1 LKERPDMLVS
11 GFDLAQLAENAAQ
24 RGRQLLSNLQTYLE
38 RDYEQRGL
46 PNFGIEKAAEII
58 GCTSQHL
65 RDREG
70 DGMLPQPR
78 TARVGSLDRRVYN
91 YNEISQ
97 IRRLLK
103 RDSSRQVSCARIIF
117 SNLKGGVGK
126 TSHALHLSHYA
137 AREGFRVLVVDLD
150 PQATLTTAFGLVP
163 GLNVGADED
172 IGPSLTAD
180 PKLILRS
187 IQQTRWDDID
197 LVPAQLSLQYT
208 DWQMLQARDGDQQ
221 HLGPLPQRLRQAL
234 EQVADRYDLIVMDTP
249 PALGMLSLNAIAAAD
264 MILMPITPNFYDI
277 ASSVQYFSIVSQLA
291 STYANALRVKQLSL
305 LMTRTDSAPETR
317 TNMTLLN
324 KAYGEFLLTNRM
336 PQTRELQRAT
346 GDQMSLYEIE
356 IPRGARETYLKAIDA
371 MNTVNAEIMQH
382 VWQVWRATEMD
393 PRTETRHDK

>member
-1 LKERPDMLVS
+1 MLVS
-11 GFDLAQLAENAAQ
+11 GFDLAQLAENASQ
-24 RGRQLLSNLQTYLE
+24 RGRQLLNDLQTYLE
-38 RDYEQRGL
+38 RDYERRSL
-46 PNFGIEKAAEII
+46 PDFGIEKAAEII

-65 RDREG
+65 RDKEG
-70 DGMLPQPR
+70 GGRLPQPR

-91 YNEISQ
+91 YNEINQ

-103 RDSSRQVSCARIIF
+103 RDTNRPTSCVRLIF

-137 AREGFRVLVVDLD
+137 AREGFRVLVIDLD

-163 GLNVGADED
+163 GLNVETDDD
-172 IGPSLTAD
+172 IGPSLTTD
-180 PKLILRS
+180 PELIRQN
-187 IQQTRWDDID
+187 IKRTRWNEID

-208 DWQMLQARDGDQQ
+208 DWQMLQARDDSQ
-221 HLGPLPQRLRQAL
+221 HLGPLPQRLSHAL
-234 EQVADRYDLIVMDTP
+234 ERVADRYDLIVMDTP

-277 ASSVQYFSIVSQLA
+277 ASSVQYFAIVSQLA
-291 STYANALRVKQLSL
+291 STYANVLRVRQLSL

-317 TNMTLLN
+317 TNITLLN
-324 KAYGEFLLTNRM
+324 KACGEFLLTNRM

-356 IPRGARETYLKAIDA
+356 VPRGARETYLKAIDA
-371 MNTVNAEIMQH
+371 MNAVNAEIMQH
-382 VWQVWRATEMD
+382 VWQVWRATEMAPPVEVRND
-393 PRTETRHDK
+393 R

>member
-1 LKERPDMLVS
+1 MLVS
-11 GFDLAQLAENAAQ
+11 GFDLAQLAENASQ
-24 RGRQLLSNLQTYLE
+24 RGRQLLSDLQTYLE

-46 PNFGIEKAAEII
+46 PDFGIEKAAEII

-65 RDREG
+65 RDKEG
-70 DGMLPQPR
+70 DGTLPKPR

-91 YNEISQ
+91 YNEMSQ

-103 RDSSRQVSCARIIF
+103 RDANRPASCARLIF

-180 PKLILRS
+180 PELIRGS
-187 IQQTRWDDID
+187 IKRTRWDNID

-208 DWQMLQARDGDQQ
+208 DWQMLQARDEDQQ
-221 HLGPLPQRLRQAL
+221 RLGPLPQRLRQAL
-234 EQVADRYDLIVMDTP
+234 EKVADRYDLIVMDTP

-277 ASSVQYFSIVSQLA
+277 ASSVQYFAIVSQLA
-291 STYANALRVKQLSL
+291 STYANALRVRQLSL

-317 TNMTLLN
+317 TNITLLN

-356 IPRGARETYLKAIDA
+356 VPRGARETYLKAIEA
-371 MNTVNAEIMQH
+371 MNAVNAEIMQH
-382 VWQVWRATEMD
+382 VWQVWRAAEIHPLTEA
-393 PRTETRHDK
+393 RHGQ

>member
-1 LKERPDMLVS
+1 MLVS
-11 GFDLAQLAENAAQ
+11 GFDLAQLAENASQ
-24 RGRQLLSNLQTYLE
+24 RGRQLLNDLQTYLE
-38 RDYEQRGL
+38 RDYEQRCL
-46 PNFGIEKAAEII
+46 PDFGIEKAAEII

-65 RDREG
+65 RDKEG
-70 DGMLPQPR
+70 GGGLPQPR

-91 YNEISQ
+91 YNEINQ
-97 IRRLLK
+97 VRRLLK
-103 RDSSRQVSCARIIF
+103 RDVSRPTSCARLIF

-137 AREGFRVLVVDLD
+137 AREGFRVLVIDLD

-163 GLNVGADED
+163 GLNVGADDD

-180 PKLILRS
+180 PELIRHS
-187 IQQTRWDDID
+187 IKRTRWNEID

-208 DWQMLQARDGDQQ
+208 DWQMLQARDGDSQR
-221 HLGPLPQRLRQAL
+221 LGPLPQRLRQAL
-234 EQVADRYDLIVMDTP
+234 EQVADGYDLIVMDTP

-277 ASSVQYFSIVSQLA
+277 ASSVQYFAIVSQLA
-291 STYANALRVKQLSL
+291 STYANALRVRQLSL

-317 TNMTLLN
+317 TNITLLN

-356 IPRGARETYLKAIDA
+356 VPRGARETYLKAIDA
-371 MNTVNAEIMQH
+371 MNEVNAEVMQH
-382 VWQVWRATEMD
+382 VWQVWRAAEMD
-393 PRTETRHDK
+393 PPAEARHGR

>member
-1 LKERPDMLVS
+1 MLVS
-11 GFDLAQLAENAAQ
+11 GFDLAQLAENASQ
-24 RGRQLLSNLQTYLE
+24 RGRQLLNDLQTYLE
-38 RDYEQRGL
+38 RDYERRSL
-46 PNFGIEKAAEII
+46 PDFGIEKAAEII

-65 RDREG
+65 RDKEG
-70 DGMLPQPR
+70 GGRLPQPR

-91 YNEISQ
+91 YNEINQ

-103 RDSSRQVSCARIIF
+103 RDTNRPTSCVRLIF

-137 AREGFRVLVVDLD
+137 AREGFRVLVIDLD

-163 GLNVGADED
+163 GLNVEADGD
-172 IGPSLTAD
+172 IGPSLTTD
-180 PKLILRS
+180 PELIRQN
-187 IQQTRWDDID
+187 IKRTRWNEID

-208 DWQMLQARDGDQQ
+208 DWQMLQARDDSQ
-221 HLGPLPQRLRQAL
+221 HLGPLPQRLSHAL
-234 EQVADRYDLIVMDTP
+234 ERVADRYDLIVMDTP

-277 ASSVQYFSIVSQLA
+277 ASSVQYFAIVSQLA
-291 STYANALRVKQLSL
+291 STYANVLRVRQLSL

-317 TNMTLLN
+317 TNITLLN

-356 IPRGARETYLKAIDA
+356 VPRGARETYLKAIDA
-371 MNTVNAEIMQH
+371 MNAVNAEIMQH
-382 VWQVWRATEMD
+382 VWQVWRATEMAPPVEVRND
-393 PRTETRHDK
+393 R

>member
-1 LKERPDMLVS
+1 MLVS
-11 GFDLAQLAENAAQ
+11 GFDLAQLAENASQ
-24 RGRQLLSNLQTYLE
+24 RGRQLLSDLQTYLE

-46 PNFGIEKAAEII
+46 PDFGIEKAAEII

-65 RDREG
+65 RDKEG
-70 DGMLPQPR
+70 DGTLPQPR

-91 YNEISQ
+91 YNEMSQ

-103 RDSSRQVSCARIIF
+103 RDANRPASCARLIF

-180 PKLILRS
+180 PELIRGS
-187 IQQTRWDDID
+187 IKRTRWDDID

-208 DWQMLQARDGDQQ
+208 DWQMLQARDDDRRG
-221 HLGPLPQRLRQAL
+221 LGPLPQRLRQAL
-234 EQVADRYDLIVMDTP
+234 ERVADRYDLIVMDTP

-277 ASSVQYFSIVSQLA
+277 ASSVQYFAIVSQLA
-291 STYANALRVKQLSL
+291 STYANALRVRQLSL

-317 TNMTLLN
+317 TNITLLN

-371 MNTVNAEIMQH
+371 MNAVNAEIMQH
-382 VWQVWRATEMD
+382 VWQVWRAAEIHPSTEA
-393 PRTETRHDK
+393 RHGQ

>member
-1 LKERPDMLVS
+1 MLVS
-11 GFDLAQLAENAAQ
+11 GFDLAQLAENASQ
-24 RGRQLLSNLQTYLE
+24 RGRQLLSDLQAYLE
-38 RDYEQRGL
+38 RDYERRGL
-46 PNFGIEKAAEII
+46 PDFGIEKAAEII

-65 RDREG
+65 RDKEG
-70 DGMLPQPR
+70 DGVLPQPR

-91 YNEISQ
+91 YNEMNQ

-103 RDSSRQVSCARIIF
+103 RDASRPTSCARLIF

-163 GLNVGADED
+163 GLNVGADDD
-172 IGPSLTAD
+172 IGPSLTTD
-180 PKLILRS
+180 PDLIQRS
-187 IQQTRWDDID
+187 IKRTRWDEID

-208 DWQMLQARDGDQQ
+208 DWQMLQAHNDDAQR
-221 HLGPLPQRLRQAL
+221 LGPLPQRLRQAL
-234 EQVADRYDLIVMDTP
+234 ERVADRYDLIVMDTP

-277 ASSVQYFSIVSQLA
+277 ASSVQYFAIVSQLA
-291 STYANALRVKQLSL
+291 STYANALRVRQLSL

-317 TNMTLLN
+317 TNITLLN

-356 IPRGARETYLKAIDA
+356 VPRGARETYLKAIDA
-371 MNTVNAEIMQH
+371 MNAVNAEIMQH
-382 VWQVWRATEMD
+382 VWQVWRAAEIN
-393 PRTETRHDK
+393 PSAETRHDR

>member
-1 LKERPDMLVS
+1 MLVS
-11 GFDLAQLAENAAQ
+11 GFDLAQLAENASQ
-24 RGRQLLSNLQTYLE
+24 RGRQLLSDLQTYLE

-46 PNFGIEKAAEII
+46 PDFGIEKAAEII

-65 RDREG
+65 RDKEG
-70 DGMLPQPR
+70 DGTLPQPR

-91 YNEISQ
+91 YNEMSQ

-103 RDSSRQVSCARIIF
+103 RDANRPASCARLIF

-180 PKLILRS
+180 PELIRGS
-187 IQQTRWDDID
+187 IKRTRWDNID

-208 DWQMLQARDGDQQ
+208 DWQMLQARDEDQQ
-221 HLGPLPQRLRQAL
+221 RLGPLPQRLRQAL
-234 EQVADRYDLIVMDTP
+234 EKVADRYDLIVMDTP

-277 ASSVQYFSIVSQLA
+277 ASSVQYFAIVSQLA
-291 STYANALRVKQLSL
+291 STYANALRVRQLSL

-317 TNMTLLN
+317 TNITLLN

-356 IPRGARETYLKAIDA
+356 VPRGARETYLKAIEA
-371 MNTVNAEIMQH
+371 MNAVNAEIMQH
-382 VWQVWRATEMD
+382 VWQVWRAAEIHPPTEA
-393 PRTETRHDK
+393 RHGQ

>member
-1 LKERPDMLVS
+1 MLVS
-11 GFDLAQLAENAAQ
+11 GFDLAQLAENASQ
-24 RGRQLLSNLQTYLE
+24 RGRQLLNDLQTYLE
-38 RDYEQRGL
+38 RDYERRSL
-46 PNFGIEKAAEII
+46 PDFGIEKAAEII

-65 RDREG
+65 RDKEG
-70 DGMLPQPR
+70 GGSLPQPR
-78 TARVGSLDRRVYN
+78 TARVGSLDRRIYN
-91 YNEISQ
+91 YNEINQ

-103 RDSSRQVSCARIIF
+103 RDANHPTSCVRLIF

-163 GLNVGADED
+163 GLNVEADGD
-172 IGPSLTAD
+172 IGPSLTTD
-180 PKLILRS
+180 PELIRQN
-187 IQQTRWDDID
+187 IKRTRWNEID

-208 DWQMLQARDGDQQ
+208 DWQMLQARDDSQ
-221 HLGPLPQRLRQAL
+221 HLGPLPQRLSHAL
-234 EQVADRYDLIVMDTP
+234 ERIADRYDLIVMDTP

-277 ASSVQYFSIVSQLA
+277 ASSVQYFAIVSQLA
-291 STYANALRVKQLSL
+291 STYANVLRVRQLSL

-317 TNMTLLN
+317 TNITLLN

-356 IPRGARETYLKAIDA
+356 VPRGARETYLKAIDA
-371 MNTVNAEIMQH
+371 MNAVNAEIMQH
-382 VWQVWRATEMD
+382 VWQVWRATEMAPPVEVRYD
-393 PRTETRHDK
+393 R

>member
-1 LKERPDMLVS
+1 MLVS
-11 GFDLAQLAENAAQ
+11 GFDLAQLAENASQ
-24 RGRQLLSNLQTYLE
+24 RGRQLLSDLQAYLE
-38 RDYEQRGL
+38 RDYERRDL
-46 PNFGIEKAAEII
+46 PSFGIEKAAEIV

-65 RDREG
+65 RDKEG
-70 DGMLPQPR
+70 DGLLPQPR

-91 YNEISQ
+91 YNETNQ

-103 RDSSRQVSCARIIF
+103 RDANRPTSCAHLIF

-137 AREGFRVLVVDLD
+137 AREGFRVLMVDLD

-163 GLNVGADED
+163 GLNVGADDD
-172 IGPSLTAD
+172 IGPSLTTD
-180 PKLILRS
+180 PDLIRRS
-187 IQQTRWDDID
+187 IKRTRWNEID

-208 DWQMLQARDGDQQ
+208 DWQMLQARDDDAQR
-221 HLGPLPQRLRQAL
+221 LGPLPQRLRRAL
-234 EQVADRYDLIVMDTP
+234 ERVAERYDLIVMDTP

-277 ASSVQYFSIVSQLA
+277 ASSVQYFAIVSQLA
-291 STYANALRVKQLSL
+291 GTYANALRVRQLSL

-317 TNMTLLN
+317 TNITLLN

-356 IPRGARETYLKAIDA
+356 VPRGARETYLKAIDA
-371 MNTVNAEIMQH
+371 MNAVNAEIMQH
-382 VWQVWRATEMD
+382 VWQVWRAAETNPSTEV
-393 PRTETRHDK
+393 RHGR

>member
-1 LKERPDMLVS
+1 MLVS
-11 GFDLAQLAENAAQ
+11 GFDLAQLAENASQ
-24 RGRQLLSNLQTYLE
+24 RGRQLLSDLQTYLE
-38 RDYEQRGL
+38 RDYERRAL
-46 PNFGIEKAAEII
+46 PDFGIEKAAEII

-65 RDREG
+65 RDKEG
-70 DGMLPQPR
+70 SGDLPHSR
-78 TARVGSLDRRVYN
+78 TARVGSLDRRIYN
-91 YNEISQ
+91 YNEINQ

-103 RDSSRQVSCARIIF
+103 RDTNRPTKCVRIIF

-137 AREGFRVLVVDLD
+137 AREGFRVLAVDLD

-163 GLNVGADED
+163 GLNVGIDDD
-172 IGPSLTAD
+172 IGPSLTSD
-180 PKLILRS
+180 PELIRQN
-187 IQQTRWDDID
+187 IKPTRWNEID

-208 DWQMLQARDGDQQ
+208 DWQMLQSRDDSQN
-221 HLGPLPQRLRQAL
+221 LGPLPQRLTQAL
-234 EQVADRYDLIVMDTP
+234 QRVAERYDLIVIDTP

-291 STYANALRVKQLSL
+291 STYASLLRIRQLSL

-356 IPRGARETYLKAIDA
+356 APRGARETYLKAIEA

-382 VWQVWRATEMD
+382 VWQVWRATEIVASMEK
-393 PRTETRHDK
+393 PT

>member
-1 LKERPDMLVS
+1 MLVS
-11 GFDLAQLAENAAQ
+11 GFDLAQLAENASQ
-24 RGRQLLSNLQTYLE
+24 RGRQLLSDLQTYLE
-38 RDYEQRGL
+38 RDYERRAL
-46 PNFGIEKAAEII
+46 PDFGIEKAAEII

-65 RDREG
+65 RDKEG
-70 DGMLPQPR
+70 SGDLPRFR
-78 TARVGSLDRRVYN
+78 TARVGSLDRRIYN
-91 YNEISQ
+91 YNEINQ

-103 RDSSRQVSCARIIF
+103 RDTNRPASCVRIIF

-137 AREGFRVLVVDLD
+137 AREGFRVLAVDLD

-163 GLNVGADED
+163 GLNVGINDD
-172 IGPSLTAD
+172 IGPSLTSD
-180 PKLILRS
+180 PELIWQNIKR
-187 IQQTRWDDID
+187 TRWNEID

-208 DWQMLQARDGDQQ
+208 DWQMLQSRDDSQ
-221 HLGPLPQRLRQAL
+221 HLGPLPQRLTQAL
-234 EQVADRYDLIVMDTP
+234 QRVADRYDLIVIDTP

-291 STYANALRVKQLSL
+291 STYASLLRIRQLSL

-356 IPRGARETYLKAIDA
+356 APRGARETYLKAIEA

-382 VWQVWRATEMD
+382 VWQVWRATEIVTSMEK
-393 PRTETRHDK
+393 PT

>member
-1 LKERPDMLVS
+1 MLVS
-11 GFDLAQLAENAAQ
+11 GFDLAQLAENASQ
-24 RGRQLLSNLQTYLE
+24 RGRQLLSDLQNFLE
-38 RDYEQRGL
+38 RDYERRGL
-46 PNFGIEKAAEII
+46 PDFGIEKAAELI

-65 RDREG
+65 RDKES
-70 DGMLPQPR
+70 DGNLAQPR

-91 YNEISQ
+91 YNEINE
-97 IRRLLK
+97 IRRRLK
-103 RDSSRQVSCARIIF
+103 RDASRPTSCVRLIF

-137 AREGFRVLVVDLD
+137 ARDGLRVLVVDLD

-163 GLNVGADED
+163 GLNVGAED
-172 IGPSLTAD
+172 DVGPSLTVD
-180 PKLILRS
+180 PELIQKS
-187 IQQTRWDDID
+187 IKPTRWNEID

-208 DWQMLQARDGDQQ
+208 DWQMLQARDADSQR
-221 HLGPLPQRLRQAL
+221 LGPLPQRLSRAL
-234 EQVADRYDLIVMDTP
+234 EGVADRYDLIVMDTP

-277 ASSVQYFSIVSQLA
+277 ASSVQYFAIVSQLA
-291 STYANALRVKQLSL
+291 GTYAQVLRVRQLSL

-317 TNMTLLN
+317 GNIALLN

-356 IPRGARETYLKAIDA
+356 IPRGARETYHKAIEA
-371 MNTVNAEIMQH
+371 MNAVNAEIMQH
-382 VWQVWRATEMD
+382 VWQVWRAAELHS
-393 PRTETRHDK
+393 RGRA

>member
-1 LKERPDMLVS
+1 MLVS
-11 GFDLAQLAENAAQ
+11 GFDLAQLAENASQ
-24 RGRQLLSNLQTYLE
+24 RGRQLLSDLQAYLE
-38 RDYEQRGL
+38 RDYERRGL
-46 PNFGIEKAAEII
+46 PDFGIEKAAEII

-65 RDREG
+65 RDKEG
-70 DGMLPQPR
+70 DGVLPQPR

-91 YNEISQ
+91 YNEMNQ

-103 RDSSRQVSCARIIF
+103 RDASRPTSCARLIF

-163 GLNVGADED
+163 GLNVGADDD
-172 IGPSLTAD
+172 IGPSLTTD
-180 PKLILRS
+180 PDLIQRS
-187 IQQTRWDDID
+187 IKRTRWDEID

-208 DWQMLQARDGDQQ
+208 DWQMLQARNDDAQR
-221 HLGPLPQRLRQAL
+221 LGPLPQRLRQAL
-234 EQVADRYDLIVMDTP
+234 ERVADRYDLIVMDTP

-277 ASSVQYFSIVSQLA
+277 ASSVQYFAIVSQLA
-291 STYANALRVKQLSL
+291 STYANALRVRQLSL

-317 TNMTLLN
+317 TNITLLN

-356 IPRGARETYLKAIDA
+356 VPRGARETYLKAIDA
-371 MNTVNAEIMQH
+371 MNAVNAEIMQH
-382 VWQVWRATEMD
+382 VWQVWRAAEIN
-393 PRTETRHDK
+393 PSAETRHDR

>member
-1 LKERPDMLVS
+1 MLVS
-11 GFDLAQLAENAAQ
+11 GFDLAQLAENASQ
-24 RGRQLLSNLQTYLE
+24 RGRQLLSDLQTYLE
-38 RDYEQRGL
+38 RDYERRAL
-46 PNFGIEKAAEII
+46 PDFGIEKAAEII

-65 RDREG
+65 RDKEG
-70 DGMLPQPR
+70 SGDLPRFR
-78 TARVGSLDRRVYN
+78 TARVGSLDRRIYN
-91 YNEISQ
+91 YNEINQ

-103 RDSSRQVSCARIIF
+103 RDTNRPTSCVRIIF

-137 AREGFRVLVVDLD
+137 AREGFRVLAVDLD

-163 GLNVGADED
+163 GLNVGINDD
-172 IGPSLTAD
+172 IGPSLTSD
-180 PKLILRS
+180 PELIWQNIKR
-187 IQQTRWDDID
+187 TRWNEID

-208 DWQMLQARDGDQQ
+208 DWQMLQSRDDSQ
-221 HLGPLPQRLRQAL
+221 HLGPLPQRLTQAL
-234 EQVADRYDLIVMDTP
+234 QRVADRYDLIVIDTP

-291 STYANALRVKQLSL
+291 STYASLLRIRQLSL

-356 IPRGARETYLKAIDA
+356 APRGARETYLKAIEA

-382 VWQVWRATEMD
+382 VWQVWRATEIVTSMEK
-393 PRTETRHDK
+393 PT

>member
-1 LKERPDMLVS
+1 MLVS
-11 GFDLAQLAENAAQ
+11 GFDLAQLAENASQ
-24 RGRQLLSNLQTYLE
+24 RGRQLLSDLQTYLE

-46 PNFGIEKAAEII
+46 PDFGIEKAAEII

-65 RDREG
+65 RDKEG
-70 DGMLPQPR
+70 DGTLPQPR

-91 YNEISQ
+91 YNEMSQ

-103 RDSSRQVSCARIIF
+103 RDANRPASCARLIF

-180 PKLILRS
+180 PELIRGS
-187 IQQTRWDDID
+187 IKRTRWDDID

-208 DWQMLQARDGDQQ
+208 DWQMLQARDDDRRG
-221 HLGPLPQRLRQAL
+221 LGPLPQRLRQAL
-234 EQVADRYDLIVMDTP
+234 ERVADRYDLIVMDTP

-277 ASSVQYFSIVSQLA
+277 ASSVQYFAIVSQLA
-291 STYANALRVKQLSL
+291 STYANALRVRQLSL

-317 TNMTLLN
+317 TNITLLN

-371 MNTVNAEIMQH
+371 MNAVNAEIMQH
-382 VWQVWRATEMD
+382 VWQVWRAAEIHPPTEA
-393 PRTETRHDK
+393 RHGQ

>member
-1 LKERPDMLVS
+1 MLVT
-11 GFDLAQLAENAAQ
+11 GFDLAQLAENASQ
-24 RGRQLLSNLQTYLE
+24 RGRQLLSDLQTYLE
-38 RDYEQRGL
+38 RNYEQRGL
-46 PNFGIEKAAEII
+46 PDFGIEKAAEII

-65 RDREG
+65 RDKEG
-70 DGMLPQPR
+70 DGALPPPR
-78 TARVGSLDRRVYN
+78 TARVGSLDRRIYN
-91 YNEISQ
+91 YNEINQ
-97 IRRLLK
+97 IRRDLR
-103 RDSSRQVSCARIIF
+103 RDASRPTGCAHLIF

-137 AREGFRVLVVDLD
+137 AREGFRVLMIDLD

-163 GLNVGADED
+163 GLNMASDED

-180 PKLILRS
+180 PTLILKS
-187 IQQTRWDDID
+187 IKQTRWNEID

-208 DWQMLQARDGDQQ
+208 DWQMLQARDDDLQR
-221 HLGPLPQRLRQAL
+221 LGPLPQRLRQAL
-234 EQVADRYDLIVMDTP
+234 EQVGNRYDLIVMDTP

-277 ASSVQYFSIVSQLA
+277 ASSIQYFSILSQLA
-291 STYANALRVKQLSL
+291 STYSKALRVRQLSL

-317 TNMTLLN
+317 TNITLLN

-356 IPRGARETYLKAIDA
+356 APRGARETYLKAIDA
-371 MNTVNAEIMQH
+371 MNAVNAEIMQH
-382 VWQVWRATEMD
+382 VWQVWRAA
-393 PRTETRHDK
+393 ETDMNAESRHGQ

>member
-1 LKERPDMLVS
+1 MLVS
-11 GFDLAQLAENAAQ
+11 GFDLAQLAENASQ
-24 RGRQLLSNLQTYLE
+24 RGRQLLSDLQTYLE
-38 RDYEQRGL
+38 RDYEQRCL
-46 PNFGIEKAAEII
+46 PDFGIEKAAEII

-65 RDREG
+65 RDKEG
-70 DGMLPQPR
+70 DGGLPQPR

-91 YNEISQ
+91 YNEMNQ

-103 RDSSRQVSCARIIF
+103 RDTSRPTSCAHLIF

-137 AREGFRVLVVDLD
+137 AREGFRVLMVDLD

-163 GLNVGADED
+163 GLNVGADD
-172 IGPSLTAD
+172 DVGPSLTAD
-180 PKLILRS
+180 PKLILQS
-187 IQQTRWDDID
+187 IKRTRWNEID

-208 DWQMLQARDGDQQ
+208 DWQMLQARDDDSQR
-221 HLGPLPQRLRQAL
+221 LGPLPQRLRQAL
-234 EQVADRYDLIVMDTP
+234 EQVANRYDLIVMDTP

-277 ASSVQYFSIVSQLA
+277 ASSVQYFAIVSQLA
-291 STYANALRVKQLSL
+291 STYANTLRVRQLSL
-305 LMTRTDSAPETR
+305 LMTRTDSSPETR

-356 IPRGARETYLKAIDA
+356 VPRGARETYLKAIDA
-371 MNTVNAEIMQH
+371 MNAVNAEIMQH
-382 VWQVWRATEMD
+382 VWQVWRAAEMD
-393 PRTETRHDK
+393 PPAEVRHGQ

>member
-1 LKERPDMLVS
+1 MLVS
-11 GFDLAQLAENAAQ
+11 GFDLAQLAENASQ
-24 RGRQLLSNLQTYLE
+24 RGRQLLSDLQTYLE

-46 PNFGIEKAAEII
+46 PDFGIEKAAEII

-65 RDREG
+65 RDKEG
-70 DGMLPQPR
+70 DGTLPQPR

-91 YNEISQ
+91 YNEMSQ

-103 RDSSRQVSCARIIF
+103 RDANRPASCARLIF

-180 PKLILRS
+180 PELIRGS
-187 IQQTRWDDID
+187 IKRTRWDNID

-208 DWQMLQARDGDQQ
+208 DWQMLQARDEDQQ
-221 HLGPLPQRLRQAL
+221 RLGPLPQRLRQAL

-277 ASSVQYFSIVSQLA
+277 ASSVQYFAIVSQLA
-291 STYANALRVKQLSL
+291 STYANALRVRQLSL

-317 TNMTLLN
+317 TNITLLN

-356 IPRGARETYLKAIDA
+356 VPRGARETYLKAIEA
-371 MNTVNAEIMQH
+371 MNAVNAEIMQH
-382 VWQVWRATEMD
+382 VWQVWRAAEIHSLTEA
-393 PRTETRHDK
+393 RHGQ

>member
-1 LKERPDMLVS
+1 MLVS
-11 GFDLAQLAENAAQ
+11 GFDLAQLAENASQ
-24 RGRQLLSNLQTYLE
+24 RGRQLLNDLQTYLE
-38 RDYEQRGL
+38 RDYERRSL
-46 PNFGIEKAAEII
+46 PDFGIEKAAEII

-65 RDREG
+65 RDKEG
-70 DGMLPQPR
+70 GGRLPQPR

-91 YNEISQ
+91 YNEINQ

-103 RDSSRQVSCARIIF
+103 RDTNRPTSCVRLIF

-137 AREGFRVLVVDLD
+137 AREGFRVLVIDLD

-163 GLNVGADED
+163 GLNVETDDD
-172 IGPSLTAD
+172 IGPSLTTD
-180 PKLILRS
+180 PELIRQN
-187 IQQTRWDDID
+187 IKRTRWNEID

-208 DWQMLQARDGDQQ
+208 DWQMLQARDDSQ
-221 HLGPLPQRLRQAL
+221 HLGPLPQRLSHAL
-234 EQVADRYDLIVMDTP
+234 ERVADRYDLIVMDTP

-277 ASSVQYFSIVSQLA
+277 ASSVQYFAIVSQLA
-291 STYANALRVKQLSL
+291 STYASVLRVRQLSL

-317 TNMTLLN
+317 TNITLLN

-356 IPRGARETYLKAIDA
+356 VPRGARETYLKAIDA
-371 MNTVNAEIMQH
+371 MNAVNAEIMQH
-382 VWQVWRATEMD
+382 VWQVWRATEMAPPVEVRND
-393 PRTETRHDK
+393 R